1 MLSLLVFAPLIG
13 SLVLVLMP
21 KDDKPLLRRTALAFS
36 LVPLAVVLVLWT
48 RFDTTVQGMQFVER
62 VPWIPSVGI
71 QYFLGVD
78 GISFPMLIVTALVT
92 TLAILVSF
100 SIEERVKDFMALMLL
115 LETGMLG
122 VFVSLDYFLF
132 YIFWEVVL
140 VPMYFIIGI
149 WGGPR
154 REYAAIKFF
163 IYTLLGSVVMLV
175 GILALY
181 FQSGL
186 GTFDMLEIAEKAR
199 LAPTAQYWIFLLLFF
214 GFAVKVPVFPFHT
227 WLPDAHVE
235 APTGGSMLL
244 AGVLLKMGTYGF
256 YRISYPTLPDAA
268 RAFAIVMG
276 VLGVINIIYGAL
288 VAMAQKDLK
297 KMVAYSSISH
307 MGFVLLGLAAMTPMS
322 MAGGLF
328 VMISH
333 GLISPMMFFYAGTV
347 LYERTHTRMLDEM
360 NALFTKMPI
369 AATLMAFASFANL
382 GLPGLSGFA
391 GEFFTFVGTFPV
403 LPALVYIGVLGM
415 VLTAAYHLWMMQRI
429 LMGDASVHAA
439 GHADAPAAHGAPSPS
454 SHAAHAE
461 APALRLPDLRLRE
474 ALVSAPLMALIVLF
488 GVAPSVLLRLFNP
501 SIQALLNRLGG
512 L

>member
-1 MLSLLVFAPLIG
+1 MLSLLVFTPLIG
-13 SLVLVLMP
+13 SLLIASLP
-21 KDDKPLLRRTALAFS
+21 RDNKHLLRRVALAFS
-36 LVPLAVVLVLWT
+36 LVPVALVAVMWA
-48 RFDTTVQGMQFVER
+48 RFDTTAQGMQFVER
-62 VPWIPSVGI
+62 VPWIPAVGI
-71 QYFLGVD
+71 QYYLGVD
-78 GISFPMLIVTALVT
+78 GISFPMLIVTALIT
-92 TLAILVSF
+92 ALAILVSF
-100 SIEERVKDFMALMLL
+100 NIEERVKEFMALMLL

-122 VFVSLDYFLF
+122 VFVALDYFLF

-186 GTFDMLEIAEKAR
+186 GTFDMLAIAEKAR
-199 LAPTAQYWIFLLLFF
+199 LSPTAQYWIFLLLFF
-214 GFAVKVPVFPFHT
+214 GFAVKVPIFPFHT

-268 RAFAIVMG
+268 KAFAIVMG

-288 VAMAQKDLK
+288 VAMAQRDFK

-328 VMISH
+328 VMVSH
-333 GLISPMMFFYAGTV
+333 GLISPMMFFFAGTV
-347 LYERTHTRMLDEM
+347 IYERTHTRMLDQM
-360 NALFTKMPI
+360 NALFTKMPV
-369 AATLMAFASFANL
+369 AATLLAFAAFANL

-391 GEFFTFVGTFPV
+391 GEFFTLTGAFTPMTN
-403 LPALVYIGVLGM
+403 LVAIAVLGM
-415 VLTAAYHLWMMQRI
+415 VLTAAYHLMMMRQI
-429 LMGDASVHAA
+429 LMGDASAHAA
-439 GHADAPAAHGAPSPS
+439 GHG
-454 SHAAHAE
+454 AAHAHGE
-461 APALRLPDLRLRE
+461 HGHGAVEALRLPDLNLRE
-474 ALVSAPLMALIVLF
+474 AIVSAPLVASIALF
-488 GVAPSVLLRLFNP
+488 GVAPSILLELFNP
-501 SIQALLNRLGG
+501 SIQALLARMGG

>member
-1 MLSLLVFAPLIG
+1 MLSALVFAPLVG
-13 SLVLVLMP
+13 SLILMLLP
-21 KDDKPLLRRTALAFS
+21 RENKQLLRRVALAAS
-36 LVPLAVVLVLWT
+36 LVPVALVAIIWA
-48 RFDTTVQGMQFVER
+48 RFDTTAQGMQFVER
-62 VPWIPSVGI
+62 APWIPSVGI
-71 QYFLGVD
+71 QYYLGVD
-78 GISFPMLIVTALVT
+78 GISFPMLIVTALIT

-100 SIEERVKDFMALMLL
+100 NIEDRVKEFMALMLL

-122 VFVSLDYFLF
+122 VFVALDYFLF
-132 YIFWEVVL
+132 YIFWELVL

-163 IYTLLGSVVMLV
+163 IYTLLASVVMLV

-181 FQSGL
+181 FQGGL

-199 LAPTAQYWIFLLLFF
+199 LSPTAQYWIFLLFFF
-214 GFAVKVPVFPFHT
+214 GFAVKVPIFPFHT

-268 RAFAIVMG
+268 KAFAVVMA
-276 VLGVINIIYGAL
+276 VLGVINIVYGAL
-288 VAMAQKDLK
+288 VAMAQRDFK

-307 MGFVLLGLAAMTPMS
+307 MGFVLLGLAAMTSMS

-328 VMISH
+328 VMVSH
-333 GLISPMMFFYAGTV
+333 GLISPMMFFFAGTV
-347 LYERTHTRMLDEM
+347 IYERTHTRMLDEM
-360 NALFTKMPI
+360 SALFTRMPV
-369 AATLMAFASFANL
+369 AATLLAFAAFANL

-391 GEFFTFVGTFPV
+391 GEFFTLTGAYQVMAGFVWV
-403 LPALVYIGVLGM
+403 AVVGM
-415 VLTAAYHLWMMQRI
+415 VLTAAYHLWMMNRI

-439 GHADAPAAHGAPSPS
+439 SHGSAQLAGHGSHGGAGHGVLAAI
-454 SHAAHAE
+454 
-461 APALRLPDLRLRE
+461 RLPDLTLRE
-474 ALVSAPLMALIVLF
+474 AIVSAPLVAFIVLF
-488 GVAPSVLLRLFNP
+488 GVAPSTLLNLFNP
-501 SIQALLNRLGG
+501 SLSALLTRVGG

>member
-1 MLSLLVFAPLIG
+1 MLSLLIFTPLIG
-13 SLVLVLMP
+13 SLVIALLP
-21 KDDKPLLRRTALAFS
+21 RENKDLLRRVALLFS
-36 LVPLAVVLVLWT
+36 LVPVALVAIMWA
-48 RFDTTVQGMQFVER
+48 RYDTAAEGMQFVER
-62 VPWIPSVGI
+62 IPWIPAVGI

-78 GISFPMLIVTALVT
+78 GISFPMLAVTALVT
-92 TLAILVSF
+92 TLAILASF
-100 SIEERVKDFMALMLL
+100 NIQERVKEFMALMLL

-122 VFVSLDYFLF
+122 VFVALDYFLF

-186 GTFDMLEIAEKAR
+186 GTFDMLAIAEQAR
-199 LAPTAQYWIFLLLFF
+199 LNPTAQYWIFLLLFF
-214 GFAVKVPVFPFHT
+214 GFAVKVPIFPFHT

-268 RAFAIVMG
+268 KAFAIVMG

-288 VAMAQKDLK
+288 VAMAQKDFK

-333 GLISPMMFFYAGTV
+333 GLISPMMFFFAGTV
-347 LYERTHTRMLDEM
+347 IYERTHTRMLPEM
-360 NALFTKMPI
+360 SALFTKMPV
-369 AATLMAFASFANL
+369 AATLLAFAAFANL

-391 GEFFTFVGTFPV
+391 GEFFTLTGAFEPLTS
-403 LPALVYIGVLGM
+403 LVAVAVLGM
-415 VLTAAYHLWMMQRI
+415 VLTAAYHLMMMRQI
-429 LMGDASVHAA
+429 LMGDATAEAA
-439 GHADAPAAHGAPSPS
+439 GHA
-454 SHAAHAE
+454 AAHAHGHGAAGHE
-461 APALRLPDLRLRE
+461 AAAAVRLPDLTLRE
-474 ALVSAPLMALIVLF
+474 AIVSAPLMVSIVLF
-488 GVAPSVLLRLFNP
+488 GVAPSLLLRIFNP
-501 SIQALLNRLGG
+501 SIQALLSRMGG